1 MKTILIAI
9 SLVLTAFSAVSH
21 ATEEK
26 TIHGVIHFVGSINRA
41 PCDYST
47 ADWYLHSGRSDGSS
61 PRSAGAVPAS
71 SGMCAGIAD
80 TSSISTYEVA
90 ASSSTAVR
98 GRVVV
103 VTFN

>member
-1 MKTILIAI
+1 MKTILIVI
-9 SLVLTAFSAVSH
+9 SLVLTALSAVSH

-47 ADWYLHSGRSDGSS
+47 ADWYRHTGRSDGSS
-61 PRSAGAVPAS
+61 PRNAGAVPAS
-71 SGMCAGIAD
+71 SSVCAGIAD
-80 TSSISTYEVA
+80 TSSISTHEVA
-90 ASSSTAVR
+90 ARSSTTVR